1 MTKSFKFLS
10 RVLLIGLLAV
20 LVLNINVDF
29 IMAGTNTFIIQ
40 NTDDDHSYLTHYY
53 MYFPTN
59 SSPGTYQCEYYSNYI
74 NTPGNLTVRPYTI
87 HVTYTYH
94 LDNNNYNDQDVPYL
108 SVMRCDSSGNLI
120 YGSETTL
127 QISKGSTTTQN
138 IDINPNEGLRFD
150 YFNGRCY
157 RRNSHHE
164 RNHKAYTGYVQISY
178 QFDETAPNTP
188 VLNLVNANDT
198 SHVKNIN
205 GIYYSSLKPTVIQWN
220 NPGDPGTPS
229 SGVRKYNIYNNQS
242 LVTSISPDN
251 ANPNNNR
258 YNLTNEG
265 TYKIQVNASD
275 YENNTSALSSPVTVV
290 TDYTANQPVLPAN
303 PITAV
308 PKEQPDGSIIYDVAF
323 KWNTVTDVSGINHY
337 EVALSQNS
345 SQPYDNEISSVTA
358 TQYSFSNIASSTT
371 DYYTYVRAIDAVGNT
386 SAWTKSGSIA
396 LYYPPSSFGK
406 IVPQAAI
413 ENGQAV
419 YSVTLPI
426 TDTNADKYII
436 QRQKAGANS
445 KTPIA
450 VLTRTQLADLHFTY
464 VDTSNLEK
472 HGRYIYLIYTQSDV
486 GAISSATISE
496 AVVIPNIAATVT
508 VVDSNG
514 QTVTDGLAIG
524 QNSYTFNTSPQ
535 TDSEGDEIR
544 HRVCYKLKDD
554 IKVYYSHDS
563 DALQPGPVTITF
575 PGEGSWQTWL
585 DVGEYDVDAEVN
597 RYQTSIRTI
606 QVDTTAPPVE
616 SNSFV
621 IQSRMG
627 GQILD
632 SQNNPTSTR
641 NVSVGNVNLN
651 DNPGGSGIQGIRLW
665 NGEATVPPADA
676 VYKKFNEI
684 STPLDWTLAE
694 GGDGIRTVAMQVI
707 DNAGNTT
714 RISCQ
719 VQLDTTAPAAPER
732 DKLSHITTGSQITFQ
747 WQAVDPTHDVAGFQG
762 QYTLPDG
769 TNQKFDIIAS
779 SEDASAGGSLTV
791 PVTGYGP
798 NLPVHLTVYSV
809 DKAGNLSATVSYTAY
824 TQAALVALQNLDGGY
839 DSGLQQFFL
848 SWQLS
853 TLSAPGAAQ
862 YILEY
867 GKPETDGFAVIQTLT
882 PDASGIFTHGGLTPH
897 GLYAYR
903 PVAINSSGDRTEGAV
918 FTRQVP
924 NTPPPAALL
933 ESPLEFAR
941 GTVEFKYAKQNTDS
955 DGDNITYR
963 VYLKADT
970 RGYTLVEGDSID
982 GLVHGQNCSWYVVAD
997 DGYENGK
1004 TYSSTG
1010 QFSVDNSAPELT
1022 TEPVRRPYTNQTK
1035 LNVTVGDD
1043 LSGIA
1048 KVTYKKTDAATN
1060 EIIKE
1065 GIIELSSGAD
1075 GKATG
1080 LVQLEEGYYHLS
1092 LTAIDKAGNSKPL
1105 DLTNLKVDQTPPQ
1118 LLGATLDLAAADGGY
1133 YTGTGK
1139 LPVSFSAKDNA
1150 AASSGIHNLRYWILT
1165 DRNAELDGGQSV
1177 ALSPVLQQYSQ
1188 LLTLSGVNGQS
1199 YYLALAVEDAAGNRS
1214 AVSYLGPVT
1223 LDLTPP
1229 EAALVLSGL
1238 VSYGAGNY
1246 LAERA
1251 KLGAT
1256 CMASDPESG
1265 AGSTVFALIN
1275 ATTGETL
1282 SGWGDWETVRQTAL
1296 TAGAGYQVAVQVTNK
1311 AGLTTEA
1318 RSEKFSYDDSPP
1330 QDVNLSGPATA
1341 VASGELLTFTVSA
1354 AEAESALSGYRLA
1367 IASADGAKIT
1377 AAVPGN
1383 QDGWLVQENNH
1394 FRFELPSVPDG
1405 SYFAVAEAVNA
1416 SGLTSST
1423 YITLTVANHQEKL
1436 LVSDQG
1442 PYTQFGDKLTGWWK
1456 YSGTRTVSGYQY
1468 RIADVSNNGQAIS
1481 DWITTHNTEA
1491 THTGLALESGRQY
1504 RFEVQADF
1512 SDGGSLGGISPG
1524 VVVDSSIPRINSLV
1538 TPEYTTS
1545 AKLSFDWSA
1554 EDNESGIAK
1563 VWAALGSDYYQNDVS
1578 GGWVQISGNPSQ
1590 LTRQADG
1597 KPLELENGQRYY
1609 LTLRVSN
1616 GAGLVS
1622 EQAAAAIIIDNTA
1635 PPTPLVADQGDYI
1648 NPTKQPLKANWI
1660 WSASD
1665 PQSGLASYQWAFI
1678 QYGQDLNSAHWSDAG
1693 QTTSATVN
1701 DATLADGATYYFAVK
1716 ATNQAGLSSIGYS
1729 DGITIDQ
1736 TAPVIPEVTL
1746 LQAVNLGDKREALYI
1761 THTNNLELAIGSYDL
1776 SGIQEYQYTYD
1787 IQSEVAQNEQ
1797 YGSSTKAQFTVT
1809 PTINEN
1815 EITVFKAV
1823 CSDGAVNI
1831 SQAGYSTGVILDT
1844 GAPQITQVNGAVSG
1858 NHLLFDWNAIPSES
1872 PLAFYEYALVPE
1884 AKINETPAAW
1894 TQAGLKRSLSLDGKL
1909 LADGHYY
1916 LLIRGCNAAGT
1927 YSRRDKG
1934 EWGISPKITLDRN
1947 PPVLDQSSFMYPS
1960 FAADK
1965 IAVSVTATD
1974 ALSGIGGYQYALGT
1988 LANPTVYSNGWVDV
2002 AGNSGLLEFG
2012 APAAQVPHN
2021 SLVYLMVRAKDKVG
2035 LWSTAMASG
2044 KILID
2049 HTVPVTPLVTYG
2061 AYTRSRS
2068 ELSGIQFSSVD
2079 PESGTTHYRL
2089 GIVTGPGQAW
2099 LSIQEAPV
2107 DQFDGILAYL
2117 TLEEAQTYYIAFQTC
2132 NGAGEWSATGYSRA
2146 ITVDTIAPVLEFAK
2160 AESTIILNTPPLD
2173 IEYTLSE
2180 AAAVEFTLNAS
2191 DGTAQT
2197 FTAGGQAGINRFTFN
2212 EKIPQTYQLN
2222 ALPVDPAGNIGAS
2235 QTQTIRVNAPPQITL
2250 AAVNTTPGATVQFSA
2265 TVADPDGAAG
2275 EIPEYLWEPGD
2286 GSTPLRGV
2294 SPTHQYAR
2302 TGAYTLTLTVT
2313 DSDGGVSAVTT
2324 TVTVGNTTR
2333 GALYA
2338 DESWS
2343 GVHHIYGD
2351 LSVPAG
2357 ITLTIEPGTEIIVEA
2372 GYGIQVKGSLKITG
2386 GGVTFRS
2393 TGGQVNDWQGI
2404 YLEGE
2409 ATLNGATIRDAERG
2423 LTVVSGATA
2432 ALTHCVFRNNQVGLH
2447 VYGTTPLVESCS
2459 FLGNTLYGIK
2469 EDEGGRPAVKGC
2481 AFSGNG
2487 MAYYSETDTEI
2498 TIEELNQFPGNS
2510 GNQ

>member
-1 MTKSFKFLS
+1 MKKCLIIFGTMIL
-10 RVLLIGLLAV
+10 LLIFSTAANADQVVIRLDGINDNPYPSGQDFTLRYATLVNYSVSISGRNPSNLSFYFGDLTHKQLVDSFSGRGGSGSKV
-20 LVLNINVDF
+20 LQPATYRVSVGGYTGSDYISATISYNEICPDSISLYNGNTVLNSFTGNPVRIYWFNSESGHRRYKIFNGGNDITNKASNSINGYIDGAYGMSATLNLTAGNYQLYIRAYDDWGLSSNASNTISFIVD
-29 IMAGTNTFIIQ
+29 
-40 NTDDDHSYLTHYY
+40 
-53 MYFPTN
+53 PTPP
-59 SSPGTYQCEYYSNYI
+59 SGSGVYI
-74 NTPGNLTVRPYTI
+74 NNSGDKYTNNPQVTVHLLNFSDSQSGIYQARIDCNGSIGNWTNINTSSMTVPYTI
-87 HVTYTYH
+87 ATGDGSVNISVLVSDRAGNISSSYNCAITLDTRAPDTPSALTIPNQNGYSNAANLTWSWGEVSDSLSGIKRYQVNIIGSDGTTITGYPTSNSYSYPNTKDEVTYTCTVQAE
-94 LDNNNYNDQDVPYL
+94 DNAGNVSPASAPSIVTADKSVPNVILPAYPIHI
-108 SVMRCDSSGNLI
+108 SGN
-120 YGSETTL
+120 SVT
-127 QISKGSTTTQN
+127 
-138 IDINPNEGLRFD
+138 
-150 YFNGRCY
+150 FN
-157 RRNSHHE
+157 
-164 RNHKAYTGYVQISY
+164 
-178 QFDETAPNTP
+178 
-188 VLNLVNANDT
+188 
-198 SHVKNIN
+198 
-205 GIYYSSLKPTVIQWN
+205 
-220 NPGDPGTPS
+220 
-229 SGVRKYNIYNNQS
+229 
-242 LVTSISPDN
+242 
-251 ANPNNNR
+251 
-258 YNLTNEG
+258 
-265 TYKIQVNASD
+265 
-275 YENNTSALSSPVTVV
+275 
-290 TDYTANQPVLPAN
+290 
-303 PITAV
+303 
-308 PKEQPDGSIIYDVAF
+308 
-323 KWNTVTDVSGINHY
+323 WNTVTDPGSGIQNY
-337 EVALSQNS
+337 EVALTN
-345 SQPYDNEISSVTA
+345 TA
-358 TQYSFSNIASSTT
+358 QDPDQTTPLEKSSTT
-371 DYYTYVRAIDAVGNT
+371 GTSHTFSTRISSGGTYYAWVRAIDRLGNQSASWTNSGRFPGYQINAPANDTFIQSPLEVAVN
-386 SAWTKSGSIA
+386 SIHGEA
-396 LYYPPSSFGK
+396 LQCRLYYQS
-406 IVPQAAI
+406 AD
-413 ENGQAV
+413 QAV
-419 YSVTLPI
+419 AY
-426 TDTNADKYII
+426 TDFNTGTA
-436 QRQKAGANS
+436 Q
-445 KTPIA
+445 
-450 VLTRTQLADLHFTY
+450 VQLAD
-464 VDTSNLEK
+464 
-472 HGRYIYLIYTQSDV
+472 
-486 GAISSATISE
+486 
-496 AVVIPNIAATVT
+496 
-508 VVDSNG
+508 
-514 QTVTDGLAIG
+514 
-524 QNSYTFNTSPQ
+524 
-535 TDSEGDEIR
+535 
-544 HRVCYKLKDD
+544 
-554 IKVYYSHDS
+554 
-563 DALQPGPVTITF
+563 
-575 PGEGSWQTWL
+575 GSWQWWL
-585 DVGEYDVDAEVN
+585 E
-597 RYQTSIRTI
+597 IREGNDEIWQKTETFTVAI
-606 QVDTTAPPVE
+606 DNTAPPE
-616 SNSFV
+616 TASSNSLV
-621 IQSRMG
+621 IPTPTNKRDV
-627 GQILD
+627 QI
-632 SQNNPTSTR
+632 TGIT
-641 NVSVGNVNLN
+641 LN

-779 SEDASAGGSLTV
+779 SEDALAGGSLTV

-853 TLSAPGAAQ
+853 TPSAPGAAQ

-903 PVAINSSGDRTEGAV
+903 LVAINSSGDRTEGAV

-941 GTVEFKYAKQNTDS
+941 GTVEFKYTKQNTDS

-1105 DLTNLKVDQTPPQ
+1105 DLNNLKVDQTPPQ

-1165 DRNAELDGGQSV
+1165 DRNAELGGGQSV

-1188 LLTLSGVNGQS
+1188 LLTLSGINGQS

-1229 EAALVLSGL
+1229 EATLVLSGL

-1246 LAERA
+1246 LAERT

-1275 ATTGETL
+1275 VTTGETL

-1341 VASGELLTFTVSA
+1341 VASGELITFTVNA

-1383 QDGWLVQENNH
+1383 QDGWLVQESNH

-1416 SGLTSST
+1416 AGLTSST

-1468 RIADVSNNGQAIS
+1468 RIVDVSNNGQAIT

-1512 SDGGSLGGISPG
+1512 SDGGALGGISPG

-1563 VWAALGSDYYQNDVS
+1563 AWAALGSDYYQNDVS
-1578 GGWVQISGNPSQ
+1578 GGWVQISGNQSQ

-1678 QYGQDLNSAHWSDAG
+1678 QYGQDLNSAHWNDAG

-1701 DATLADGATYYFAVK
+1701 DATLADGVTYYFAVR

-1761 THTNNLELAIGSYDL
+1761 THTHNLELAIGSYDL

-1797 YGSSTKAQFTVT
+1797 YSSSTKAQFTVT
-1809 PTINEN
+1809 PTMNEN

-1916 LLIRGCNAAGT
+1916 LLIRGCSAAGT

-1947 PPVLDQSSFMYPS
+1947 PPVLAQSSFMYPS

-2035 LWSTAMASG
+2035 LWSTALASG

-2117 TLEEAQTYYIAFQTC
+2117 TLEEAQTYHIAIQTC

-2146 ITVDTIAPVLEFAK
+2146 ITVDTIAPVLEFVK

-2180 AAAVEFTLNAS
+2180 TAAVEFTLNAS

-2197 FTAGGQAGINRFTFN
+2197 FTAGGQTGTNRFTFN
-2212 EKIPQTYQLN
+2212 EKTAQTYQLN
-2222 ALPVDPAGNIGAS
+2222 ALPIDPAGNIGAS

-2265 TVADPDGAAG
+2265 TVTDPDGAVG
-2275 EIPEYLWEPGD
+2275 EIPEYIWEPGD

-2302 TGAYTLTLTVT
+2302 TGSYTLTLTVT
-2313 DSDGGVSAVTT
+2313 DSDGGVTAVTT

-2333 GALYA
+2333 GTLYA

-2351 LSVPAG
+2351 LSVPDG

-2409 ATLNGATIRDAERG
+2409 AALNGVTIRDAERG

-2432 ALTHCVFRNNQVGLH
+2432 ALTHCIFQNNQVGLH
-2447 VYGTTPLVESCS
+2447 VYGTTPAVNDCS

-2481 AFSGNG
+2481 TFSGNG